1 MALSQLLDRTAEFN
15 ATQSVVLDVEGY
27 DYVIVQL
34 KTPSAT
40 VDFSSTNNGGSPDS
54 SENATDFVSY
64 MGTNLTTQTG
74 VITLATS
81 GLVRFERGG
90 KYLKLSAAAATTV
103 ALLIVRFYKI
113 S

>member
-1 MALSQLLDRTAEFN
+1 MALSQLLVLTEEFN
-15 ATQSVVLDVEGY
+15 KSASVVLDVEGY
-27 DYVIVQL
+27 DYAIVQL

-40 VDFSSTNNGGSPDS
+40 VDFSSTNNGGSPDNS
-54 SENATDFVSY
+54 ANATDFVSF

-74 VITLATS
+74 VVTLATS

-103 ALLIVRFYKI
+103 ALLIVRLYKI